1 MLISDFIALLE
12 ELENVCGDVH
22 VAISSPGG
30 PDRDVYEEAR
40 AELTNVSPVVDP
52 QAELLKWECLEEGN
66 TEQIVTIW

>member
-12 ELENVCGDVH
+12 NLMNVCGDVH
-22 VAISSPGG
+22 VAISSPCG

-40 AELTNVSPVVDP
+40 AIPTNVIPVVDP
-52 QAELLKWECLEEGN
+52 QAKLLKWECLEEEN